1 MAYLILVRHGK
12 SEWNKLGLW
21 TGQTDVALT
30 EEGVEEARR
39 AGNVLLDIPIHQAY
53 VSELQ
58 RAKETLRGIVSVR
71 DDKNIPVESH
81 HALNERDYGDYT
93 GKNKWEIKELV
104 GDEVFQRIRRSWD
117 EPIPNGESLE
127 MVYAR
132 VLPYYTS
139 EIFPRIQNNLN
150 TLVVA
155 HGNSLRALMKHL
167 EGVADEAVAELEIG
181 TGEVHVYELDHEGK
195 IVTKELRGF
204 NEERV

>member
-12 SEWNKLGLW
+12 SKWNKLGLW

-30 EEGVEEARR
+30 EEGIEEAKR
-39 AGNVLLDIPIHQAY
+39 AGNVLQDIPIHHAY

-58 RAKETLRGIVSVR
+58 RAKETLQGIFSVR
-71 DDKNIPVESH
+71 DDKDIPVESH

-139 EIFPRIQNNLN
+139 EVFSKIKNNLN

-155 HGNSLRALMKHL
+155 HGNSLRSLMKYL
-167 EGVADEAVAELEIG
+167 EGVSDEAVAELEIG
-181 TGEVHVYELDHEGK
+181 TGEVHIYELDQEGK
-195 IVTKELRGF
+195 VLAKEVRGL